1 MGNNK
6 FKLTKLALALGL
18 TASLTAC
25 FSDNDNNDYVEPP
38 TPPEETV
45 DVAVPPVAAPV
56 QDGAIT
62 VSLVDVDGNQLA
74 DTTATIKFT
83 SSEDGLVL
91 SSGAEL
97 SEESKSTTNSL
108 FAFNVS
114 SIPADGIDYSYVVS
128 AEGYL
133 SNSGTFSL
141 TADETTLA
149 QEIRLTP
156 REISDSEVAVVATTK
171 ALADLAEEGT
181 EVAYDEST
189 GLSISGDKSEI
200 ELKQE
205 ISADKASTAVGGTT
219 VKLKNGTKF
228 IKEDGTAMTT
238 VPEMTVAYF
247 ANEATRNTTESEED
261 AAESSSLDA
270 FPGGLALS
278 VEGPDSEETVD
289 GSFTSGGFVAIELVD
304 DEGNKV
310 STFGEDENGNPIAL
324 TVAMQ
329 VDKNTNNPCPVV
341 FDETSADSLTAQAEA
356 GGYKKGVC
364 TVETPTSRDL
374 AENDIFPVWS
384 YDEDAGKW
392 TFENYGVVKD
402 SGNATTF
409 DVEVDVKHLSY
420 WNLDYFTYRIGASK
434 CPNNILNFNVVD
446 QNNAPNEA
454 RVNLLIEAKGYRSLI
469 GNYGGN
475 YSSGTFYNPPSFP
488 VTIKMLRDGKNI
500 LDGVVGQAS
509 ADGEASAV
517 EFDDLCDLNG
527 ETIKLNSAPVT
538 IVEKQ
543 ITTQLVCSN
552 TDDFEIDTAPVV
564 TPTNVNIYQN
574 NKFVRSLYSTGTFS
588 LKLEEGGTYSAS
600 YEDINTGDFIPTSI
614 TADATSATFD
624 IPVECEVETV
634 PVSGSGSGSGS

>member
-1 MGNNK
+1 MGNNN

-25 FSDNDNNDYVEPP
+25 FSDNDDNKYEKPP
-38 TPPEETV
+38 VKPPETV
-45 DVAVPPVAAPV
+45 VVAVPPAAAEV
-56 QDGAIT
+56 QAGAIT
-62 VSLVDVDGNQLA
+62 VSLVDVQGNQLV

-83 SSEDGLVL
+83 SPEDGLVT
-91 SSGAEL
+91 SAGAEL
-97 SEESKSTTNSL
+97 SEENKSTTASL

-114 SIPADGIDYSYVVS
+114 AIPADGIDYSYVVT

-141 TADETTLA
+141 TAEETSLA

-156 REISDSEVAVVATTK
+156 RTLPDSDVAVVAATT

-181 EVAYDEST
+181 DVAYDEST
-189 GLSISGDKSEI
+189 GLVISGDKSEI

-205 ISADKASTAVGGTT
+205 ISGDKASTAVGGTT
-219 VKLKNGTKF
+219 VKLKSGTKF
-228 IKEDGTAMTT
+228 IKKDGTAMTT

-278 VEGPDSEETVD
+278 VAGPDNDETVE

-341 FDETSADSLTAQAEA
+341 FDENSADSLTAQAEA

-364 TVETPTSRDL
+364 TVATPTSRDL
-374 AENDIFPVWS
+374 KANDIFPVWS
-384 YDEDAGKW
+384 YDEDAGEW
-392 TFENYGVVKD
+392 EFENYGVVKD

-409 DVEVDVKHLSY
+409 DVEVDVEHLSY

-434 CPNNILNFNVVD
+434 CPNNRLTFNIVD
-446 QNNAPNEA
+446 QNDDPNEV
-454 RVNLLIEAKGYRSLI
+454 RSSLLIEANGYRSLI
-469 GNYGGN
+469 RSYGGN
-475 YSSGTFYNPPSFP
+475 YDSGTFRNPPSFP
-488 VTIKMLRDGKNI
+488 VKIKMMRDGKNI

-509 ADGEASAV
+509 ADGESSAV
-517 EFDDLCDLNG
+517 EFDDLCDLQG
-527 ETIKLNSAPVT
+527 QTIKLNSAPVT

-552 TDDFEIDTAPVV
+552 TEDFEVATAPVV

-574 NKFVRSLYSTGTFS
+574 GKFVRSIYSSGTFS
-588 LKLEEGGTYSAS
+588 LKLEEGGTYTAS
-600 YEDINTGDFIPTSI
+600 YEDINTGDFISTAL
-614 TADATSATFD
+614 TADASATTFD
-624 IPVECEVETV
+624 IPTVCEVEEVEAT
-634 PVSGSGSGSGS
+634 GSGSGS